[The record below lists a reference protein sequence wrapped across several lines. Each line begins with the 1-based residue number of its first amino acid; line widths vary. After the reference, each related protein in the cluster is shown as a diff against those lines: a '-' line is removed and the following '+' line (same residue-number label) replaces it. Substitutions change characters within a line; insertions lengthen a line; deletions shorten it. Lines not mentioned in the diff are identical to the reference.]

1 MKNKSPEIH
10 EPVNSNSTPSNV
22 NDSSSSMGARI
33 KLQGRSCLATKSE
46 LAEISDN
53 DDICYALICKEALFS
68 LDDIASSTLPPAI
81 TNLLEAEIPPG
92 LPPLRGIEHQI
103 DLIPGA
109 TLPNRAAYRTNPE
122 ETKEIQRQVQD
133 LLDRGYVRQSLSPCA
148 VPVLLVPKKDGSWR
162 MCVDCRAINN
172 ITIRYRHPIPRLDDM
187 LDELCG
193 AIIFTKIDL
202 RSGYHQI
209 RMKLGDEWKTAF

>member
-1 MKNKSPEIH
+1 M
-10 EPVNSNSTPSNV
+10 
-22 NDSSSSMGARI
+22 
-33 KLQGRSCLATKSE
+33 LATKCE
-46 LAEISDN
+46 IAEISD
-53 DDICYALICKEALFS
+53 DDICYFLICKQALVS
-68 LDDIASSTLPPAI
+68 QYDIASSIPPVV
-81 TNLLEAEIPPG
+81 TNLLQEYEDVFPAEIPPG
-92 LPPLRGIEHQI
+92 LPPMRGIEHQI

-109 TLPNRAAYRTNPE
+109 SLPNRAAYRTNPE

-148 VPVLLVPKKDGSWR
+148 VPVILVPKKDGSWR

-172 ITIRYRHPIPRLDDM
+172 ITIRYRHPIPRLDDT

-193 AIIFTKIDL
+193 SIIFTKIDL

-209 RMKLGDEWKTAF
+209 RMKLGDEWKTAFKTKFGFYE